1 METEHGPGAS
11 LDVVA
16 KKKSLSLLGSSSMQW
31 LVSKRHT
38 ELAMF

>member
-16 KKKSLSLLGSSSMQW
+16 RIKIC
-31 LVSKRHT
+31 VS
-38 ELAMF
+38 AGVI